1 MNSTNIWDTIKKLKN
16 KPQKLSVIEMI
27 TNINT
32 QGNKNK
38 LSYDRIPSKYGYLP
52 ETSNIKYMRPK
63 KTIPNY
69 LGSSARKKVEPI
81 LKLINYSNNTF
92 QTDFTNNSIVTKIDN
107 SIITKIDNLVT
118 DTTPPVVIVGLDHYN
133 DGSSTYIITLY
144 NWSSYSSIT
153 TLDIWVSNSSD
164 YSNSV
169 YLKTTDIIENNDGV
183 YTTTF
188 THIFTNNYSWITL
201 INTDPVINTDL
212 VINLQVTQ
220 PITNNPNFSF
230 SLDNILHTGL
240 YNIILDN
247 WKEVYTNNIQGLY
260 VFAHINSDYS
270 DIPIQIAYINT
281 SLIVNNSGI
290 YSIPLN
296 FKFYIDRNYYLSV
309 SDTSDF
315 SGIFNVELTNNIN
328 ALTITATISPS
339 YGFINNDNVF
349 TITLSNNESYDLT
362 EYLVSWNIFNA
373 DNPDGYNAT
382 LITSSTLNNNQT
394 LIFTYNPENLSSVYF
409 CIGNTSI
416 ITPPGFISTN
426 ISEYI
431 LDESEYDLNQL
442 YKSYHNINFIPNQ
455 LVISDKISKKLEL
468 SVIEPKFKILPKI

>member
-27 TNINT
+27 TDINT

-52 ETSNIKYMRPK
+52 ETSNIKYMRPI

-69 LGSSARKKVEPI
+69 LGSLASKKEKPI
-81 LKLINYSNNTF
+81 LKLTNYSNNTF
-92 QTDFTNNSIVTKIDN
+92 QIDFTLN
-107 SIITKIDNLVT
+107 SIIPKINDFIT
-118 DTTPPVVIVGLDHYN
+118 DITPPVVIVELDHYN

-144 NWSSYSSIT
+144 NWSLYSSIT
-153 TLDIWVSNSSD
+153 TLDIWVSNSDD

-169 YLKTTDIIENNDGV
+169 YLKTTDIIENNDKV

-201 INTDPVINTDL
+201 KNIDS

-247 WKEVYTNNIQGLY
+247 WEEVYTNNIQGLY
-260 VFAHINSDYS
+260 VFAYINSDYN
-270 DIPIQIAYINT
+270 DLPIQIAYINS

-315 SGIFNVELTNNIN
+315 TGIFNIKLTNNIN
-328 ALTITATISPS
+328 ALTINATISPS

-362 EYLVSWNIFNA
+362 NYLESWNIFYATNL
-373 DNPDGYNAT
+373 DDYDVTNPDDYDVT

-416 ITPPGFISTN
+416 ITPPVFASTN

-431 LDESEYDLNQL
+431 LD
-442 YKSYHNINFIPNQ
+442 KSYHNIKFVPNQ
-455 LVISDKISKKLEL
+455 LVISNKISKKLEL
-468 SVIEPKFKILPKI
+468 SVIEPKFKILQKI